1 MVRANTTVAFELR
14 AVRTDGAALPL
25 PLLRDAADRGLRVST
40 SLRRWTTTVY
50 AASGT
55 EAVVRVVAERFM
67 PTSRC
72 DNLLLQWGAAI
83 RGVTFA
89 ATRCLRGCA
98 ASSGTRWAARGA
110 CDLTPA

>member
-72 DNLLLQWGAAI
+72 DNLLLQWGAAF
-83 RGVTFA
+83 RGVTFGGHA
-89 ATRCLRGCA
+89 LPPRLRREQWHAVG
-98 ASSGTRWAARGA
+98 GA
-110 CDLTPA
+110 WRV